1 MVAILRLFILLL
13 CGVSSVYSFSAP
25 PSRISSQ
32 ATAPWQKVL
41 ESLFPAATSNTGT
54 ASNTNR
60 QRNELKQKLVSI
72 CRENIGYNT
81 PEIRQNI
88 ESIMDELSQ
97 LNPTPQTAISPKL
110 RQTWILEWTSEKEI
124 NFFLEKGFSNEIIQT
139 LTDDGI
145 LENNIPFTKGGS
157 FGVTGEINVDE
168 QISVRTNF
176 KFKNAKLDIGRWG
189 TYNFPPVGE
198 GWFDTIYLD
207 DELRID
213 TNSRDDI
220 LICSKG

>member
-25 PSRISSQ
+25 SLRISSSQ
-32 ATAPWQKVL
+32 AKAPWQKVL
-41 ESLFPAATSNTGT
+41 ESLFPAATSNTG
-54 ASNTNR
+54 AASNSNTNQ

-88 ESIMDELSQ
+88 ESIIDELSQ

-110 RQTWILEWTSEKEI
+110 RQRWILEWTTEKEI

-145 LENNIPFTKGGS
+145 LENNIPFDKGGS

-168 QISVRTNF
+168 KRSVRTNF
-176 KFKNAKLDIGRWG
+176 KFKNAKWG
-189 TYNFPPVGE
+189 VRK
-198 GWFDTIYLD
+198 IH
-207 DELRID
+207 IQ
-213 TNSRDDI
+213 
-220 LICSKG
+220 